1 MKKTVLTCLFAT
13 AISLALPSSAMAGIY
28 GDALTKCLVER
39 TTAAEKTILVQ
50 WIFATIAVH
59 PEVSS
64 MVSMN
69 AESRTKVNKSAANM
83 FQTLLTKTCL
93 DETRKAMQ
101 YEGPSVLEQSFNQLG
116 QIAARELFT
125 HPKVAAGMT
134 EFSSFINQKE
144 MEKAF
149 GSKKQ

>member
-1 MKKTVLTCLFAT
+1 MKKPALLKILFAT
-13 AISLALPSSAMAGIY
+13 ALSFSLSQSAVAGTY
-28 GDALTKCLVER
+28 GDTLTRCLVER
-39 TTAAEKTILVQ
+39 TTPAEKTILVQ

-59 PEVSS
+59 PEVAS
-64 MVSMN
+64 MVSMD
-69 AESRTKVNKSAANM
+69 AGRRTQVNKRAANM

-93 DETRKAMQ
+93 DETRKATQ
-101 YEGPSVLEQSFNQLG
+101 YEGAAVLEQSFNQLG

-134 EFSSFINQKE
+134 EFGSFIDKKE

-149 GSKKQ
+149 SPQK

>member
-1 MKKTVLTCLFAT
+1 MKKTLLLKCL
-13 AISLALPSSAMAGIY
+13 LAAGLSFSMSQSALAGTY

-39 TTAAEKTILVQ
+39 TSSAEKTILVQ

-59 PEVSS
+59 PEVAS
-64 MVSMN
+64 MVSMD
-69 AESRTKVNKSAANM
+69 AGRRTEVNKRAAGM

-93 DETRKAMQ
+93 DETRKATK
-101 YEGPSVLEQSFNQLG
+101 YEGAVVLEQSFNQLG

-134 EFSSFINQKE
+134 EFGSFIDKKE

-149 GSKKQ
+149 GPEK